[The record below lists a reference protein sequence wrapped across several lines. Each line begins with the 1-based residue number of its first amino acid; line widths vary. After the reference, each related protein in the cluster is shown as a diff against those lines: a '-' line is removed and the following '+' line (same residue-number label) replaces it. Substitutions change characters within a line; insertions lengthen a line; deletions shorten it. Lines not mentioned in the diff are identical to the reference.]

1 MRLRRNFASTQ
12 RSISVFD
19 CKGVNQMR
27 TKTIFAAAILL
38 ALCSPVLAG
47 TKTRTEPA
55 AAVVNGVSIPESAL
69 QAALASAQSRG
80 LADTPE
86 LRAALKNQ
94 LIALELLRQHAAKKN
109 LQNDREVQAAAAQA
123 RDAAM
128 VQKYLRDAIRPSPVT
143 ETQVKQ
149 HYDAVVATLGP
160 QEFKARMIQISD
172 EATAMLVL
180 AGIKSGKAFEDLA
193 RIHSRAPFAAAGGA
207 LDWVSFKTPPVEGQ
221 TQGLPLPIARALT
234 QLQPGMITAEPI
246 AWNSAYYVI
255 KLDDARP
262 TRVPAFEQARPAL
275 KAMLEQKE
283 LERAAAALVAELV
296 KSAKIEQ

>member
-1 MRLRRNFASTQ
+1 
-12 RSISVFD
+12 
-19 CKGVNQMR
+19 MR

-38 ALCSPVLAG
+38 ALFSPVLAG
-47 TKTRTEPA
+47 TKTKTEPA
-55 AAVVNGVSIPESAL
+55 SAVVNGVSIPESAL

-128 VQKYLRDAIRPSPVT
+128 VQKYLHDSIRPAAIS
-143 ETQVKQ
+143 EAQVKQ

-160 QEFKARMIQISD
+160 QEFKARVIQSVD
-172 EATAMLVL
+172 EAAVKL
-180 AGIKSGKAFEDLA
+180 ALTEIKSGKAFDEVA
-193 RIHSRAPFAAAGGA
+193 RSHSRAPSAAVGGA

-221 TQGLPLPIARALT
+221 TQGLPLPIAQALT